1 MTFIS
6 YRGICDPQITMDQF
20 DIDAVREAARLI
32 FVATKSL
39 DKNIE
44 LEFRLGSAGPKAFD
58 PTINHD
64 LFLRALDGL
73 KTNPA
78 WDRVEESTTIDYFA
92 SSGGNLRI
100 THDVGKD
107 SWSAMRKRKMLSK
120 DFLNKEGRLDVRVS
134 LATEQSM
141 PMPKTIP
148 ECSMIR
154 EKKRTSFYYKFW
166 RYDLTEVAT
175 RKSKVD
181 IDDDRA
187 VAFEIEIELTDPARI
202 VDQPLDYV
210 EYVLR
215 YGVMLCQ
222 DVIRLSGA

>member
-1 MTFIS
+1 
-6 YRGICDPQITMDQF
+6 MDQF

-32 FVATKSL
+32 FVATRSL
-39 DKNIE
+39 NKNIE
-44 LEFRLGSAGPKAFD
+44 LEFRLGSMGSRAFN
-58 PTINHD
+58 PTINRD
-64 LFLRALDGL
+64 LFLRAIDGL
-73 KTNPA
+73 KTNSS

-92 SSGGNLRI
+92 SSGSLRI
-100 THDVGKD
+100 THDVDKD
-107 SWSAMRKRKMLSK
+107 SWSAMRKRKILSR
-120 DFLNKEGRLDVRVS
+120 DFSNKEGKLDVRAS

-154 EKKRTSFYYKFW
+154 EKKRMSFYYKFW

-175 RKSKVD
+175 RKTADKID

-187 VAFEIEIELTDPARI
+187 IAFEIEIELTDPSRLA
-202 VDQPLDYV
+202 DQPLDYV

>member
-1 MTFIS
+1 
-6 YRGICDPQITMDQF
+6 MDQF
-20 DIDAVREAARLI
+20 DIDAVLEAARLV

-44 LEFRLGSAGPKAFD
+44 LEFRLGSAGNQTDRWSPKAFD
-58 PTINHD
+58 PAINRD
-64 LFLRALDGL
+64 LFLRALGGL

-78 WDRVEESTTIDYFA
+78 WDRVEESTTIDYFS

-107 SWSAMRKRKMLSK
+107 SWSAMRKRKMLSR
-120 DFLNKEGRLDVRVS
+120 DFLNKEGRLDVRAS

-175 RKSKVD
+175 RKTADKID

-202 VDQPLDYV
+202 VDQPLGYV

-222 DVIRLSGA
+222 DVIRLSGS

>member
-1 MTFIS
+1 
-6 YRGICDPQITMDQF
+6 MDQF

-32 FVATKSL
+32 FVATQSL
-39 DKNIE
+39 NKNIE
-44 LEFRLGSAGPKAFD
+44 LEFRLGSMGNQTDRWSSRAFN
-58 PTINHD
+58 PTINRD
-64 LFLRALDGL
+64 LFLRAIDGL
-73 KTNPA
+73 KTNSS

-92 SSGGNLRI
+92 SSGSLRI

-107 SWSAMRKRKMLSK
+107 SWSAMRKRKILSR
-120 DFLNKEGRLDVRVS
+120 DFSNKEGKLDVRAS

-175 RKSKVD
+175 RKTADKID

-187 VAFEIEIELTDPARI
+187 IAFEIEIELTDPSRLA
-202 VDQPLDYV
+202 DQPLDYV